1 MTSRLD
7 KLSWKHLKRIIRDD
21 TCFRKFVDIVNVC
34 IDLEHWLVH
43 FKVPTTIII
52 LKPNK
57 ESYNSPKA
65 FWSIILLNTIGKLF
79 KKAISER
86 LQFVLVLN
94 NFIHTCQLRGL
105 KQRSTTDMGIVLT
118 HFICM
123 GWVKNIS
130 TSMLAF
136 DIVQFFPL
144 LNYQLLLWILNKEGF
159 DSKSLVVF
167 SKLSSR

>member
-1 MTSRLD
+1 MFFNSAQNCQIDLQILDELSDKEVITWVSFSSNELRSVIKKCSNTLTSGLD

-21 TCFRKFVDIVNVC
+21 TCFRKFVDIVNVY
-34 IDLEHWLVH
+34 IDLEYWLVY

-57 ESYNSPKA
+57 ESYNSPKT

-94 NFIHTCQLRGL
+94 NFIHN
-105 KQRSTTDMGIVLT
+105 V
-118 HFICM
+118 
-123 GWVKNIS
+123 N
-130 TSMLAF
+130 
-136 DIVQFFPL
+136 
-144 LNYQLLLWILNKEGF
+144 
-159 DSKSLVVF
+159 
-167 SKLSSR
+167 